1 MIGNFNDDYDFPHR
15 LLSTNAQVLRPRKT
29 LANNVS
35 AGIKST
41 KTQLH
46 KIGKSG
52 GFFGRLLGQLLKHGF
67 PLTKNVLELLAKSVL
82 IPLGLTAVA
91 SASDTPIQKK
101 LSGWQV
107 WQH

>member
-67 PLTKNVLELLAKSVL
+67 PLTKNVLLAKSVL

-101 LSGWQV
+101 LSG
-107 WQH
+107 